1 MFPSQER
8 QRNFFFNQLFKI
20 SIFWF
25 LPKVQKICWQRIA
38 FFFNP
43 FFISYLTRKMFVFN
57 FTAMAESNSNPSG
70 SGINISGLVKS
81 DYNQKGFAES
91 DFNLKQIIRFRLI
104 LPDWRTRTPLLELPA
119 SNLWSIF
126 STIPDSLTSRTRS
139 TILKWKFNEKL
150 TYLRYNLSITDFLV
164 FSLRFKKILLSI
176 LIFQIIFP

>member
-38 FFFNP
+38 FFYNP
-43 FFISYLTRKMFVFN
+43 FFISYLARKKFVFN

-70 SGINISGLVKS
+70 INISGL
-81 DYNQKGFAES
+81 DYNQKGLAES
-91 DFNLKQIIRFRLI
+91 DLNLKQVIRFRLI

-139 TILKWKFNEKL
+139 TILKRKFNDKL
-150 TYLRYNLSITDFLV
+150 NYLRYNLSKTDF
-164 FSLRFKKILLSI
+164 FSFFFAI
-176 LIFQIIFP
+176 